1 MNTGLLL
8 AIIIII
14 IVVFACVSSKNNEH
28 YDEKLIPKYLCFD
41 KHTESQYQNKKKGC
55 QPYGDRTEDI
65 FSAFFMS

>member
-28 YDEKLIPKYLCFD
+28 YEECLPKYLYFD
-41 KHTESQYQNKKKGC
+41 KYTGSQYQNKRNGC

>member
-14 IVVFACVSSKNNEH
+14 IVVFAWASVKNNESYNEH
-28 YDEKLIPKYLCFD
+28 IPKYLNFN
-41 KHTESQYQNKKKGC
+41 KHTRSQYQNKKKGC

-65 FSAFFMS
+65 FSAFFSS